1 MKKLTYT
8 LVASALLNI
17 NSVSAET
24 TAIINVKIHT
34 ATEQGIIANGSVLI
48 ENGKIKQISN
58 QSLQADKVIDAEGQ
72 VLTPGFIGSMN
83 QLGLVE
89 VGAVSTSRDGSEH
102 KGGIMFDPSL
112 AFNPK
117 STLIPYARKGGI
129 TRDVIA
135 PGWGEGPF
143 VGLAST
149 VNLSGEFGS
158 SITDNQNAI
167 IVSLGGTSE
176 GSRAT
181 GLASFIDKLEEQYKK
196 LEKSEQN
203 DTSAEK
209 EEQEEL
215 SKEEILLTAALK
227 AEKPIVVRVS
237 RAQDMLELIKVKQQ
251 FGIDLVF
258 AGAED
263 AAVIKQQLAAAEVPV
278 ILGAMANLPSSFD
291 SLNSSLTTA
300 GVLEKAGVLVALTVT
315 GDSTHNVYQLRFDAG
330 NAVAN
335 GMTPEGALNAI
346 SSNVAEIFNI
356 NDSGSIAIGKAAD
369 LALWSGDPFE
379 ISTTLEKVM
388 INGIEVSTESRQDK
402 LRDRYMTE
410 STMPRAYTK

>member
-1 MKKLTYT
+1 
-8 LVASALLNI
+8 
-17 NSVSAET
+17 
-24 TAIINVKIHT
+24 
-34 ATEQGIIANGSVLI
+34 
-48 ENGKIKQISN
+48 
-58 QSLQADKVIDAEGQ
+58 
-72 VLTPGFIGSMN
+72 
-83 QLGLVE
+83 
-89 VGAVSTSRDGSEH
+89 
-102 KGGIMFDPSL
+102 
-112 AFNPK
+112 
-117 STLIPYARKGGI
+117 
-129 TRDVIA
+129 
-135 PGWGEGPF
+135 
-143 VGLAST
+143 
-149 VNLSGEFGS
+149 
-158 SITDNQNAI
+158 
-167 IVSLGGTSE
+167 
-176 GSRAT
+176 
-181 GLASFIDKLEEQYKK
+181 LASFIDKLEEQHKK

-388 INGIEVSTESRQDK
+388 INGVEVSTESRQDK

>member
-1 MKKLTYT
+1 
-8 LVASALLNI
+8 
-17 NSVSAET
+17 
-24 TAIINVKIHT
+24 
-34 ATEQGIIANGSVLI
+34 
-48 ENGKIKQISN
+48 
-58 QSLQADKVIDAEGQ
+58 
-72 VLTPGFIGSMN
+72 
-83 QLGLVE
+83 
-89 VGAVSTSRDGSEH
+89 
-102 KGGIMFDPSL
+102 MFDPSL

-356 NDSGSIAIGKAAD
+356 NDSGSIAVGMAAD

-388 INGIEVSTESRQDK
+388 INGVEVSTESRQDK